1 MKLIRK
7 IIVLMALLRGS
18 AVLGQSLEEISIN
31 EVFDNEPLDK
41 VFKTL
46 RKEYRI
52 KMAYD
57 DELIKGIYITDRL
70 EDLSVDQTLQRI
82 LDATPLNHL
91 LINNKV
97 IIVPQVES
105 AETDVQPRRYD
116 FNLSGVIR
124 DESTGETL
132 PNAIIRVMGTKKGAV
147 SNMDGFFTI
156 LGVPYD
162 TSTISIDYLGY
173 VTKTIKLTPDL
184 DLNNLSFGLQN
195 DVRMLEDVTITDHYN
210 QTLEVTEKVSKVSFN
225 PKSVTSLPSLGELDL
240 FKTMQ
245 LMPGISGENESSANL
260 IIRGSLPSQ
269 NLVLLDGF
277 TVYHLDHFFGLFSAL
292 NPDVVKDVQIYK
304 GGFESKYGGRVAGV
318 VDITGKSGNTKKHT
332 FNLGANL
339 ISVRGT
345 LEMPIGEK
353 FNMLI
358 SLRRAFTDVV
368 QSGLYNK
375 LFNIVRR
382 NDEQITRPVDDP
394 RFDEI
399 EPDFFFTDFNSK
411 FSFRPSEKDIL
422 ALSIYAGTDN
432 LSINNLT
439 QIEDAQTSASFQ
451 ETLNEVTEWG
461 NTGFSMKWGRQW
473 NERHFSNLRL
483 SVASFFKDYN
493 FNYDYRFER
502 PDSIA
507 RFDAAFRQDNEIF
520 DTNLAFD
527 NEIIVNDI
535 LNIDLG
541 LSFVGH
547 GISYKTFVQDS
558 LVTEDNDEG
567 NISSLY
573 GTAKFKFT
581 PRFSGSIGM
590 RINHHEINQRSYNE
604 PRLSLNYKLT
614 DNINLKGAIGKYH
627 QFVNQIVYDDPYQ
640 GNQNF
645 WVFSNDNGLS
655 IVEAD
660 DLIAGATFRFG
671 DLLFDIE
678 AYHKNMEGLVELNLI
693 PFFISDELDDLGFL
707 VDGEGRMRGVDMLLQ
722 KETGKYK
729 GWISYS
735 LSQSEQ
741 SFPEV
746 DGGRFYPSLQDRR
759 HEVKFVNMLQLG
771 NWHLS
776 SSWIYGSG
784 RPFAEFDVE
793 YVTDDQGLVRDF
805 AVTKTNRNTLRLPDY
820 HRLDLSVAYD
830 FRARVYKGQ
839 VGLSIFNAYGR
850 KNIKTRKVNIA
861 DLQAVLG
868 TPDQPELT
876 YRDLVLVDFTPSVF
890 VNFTF

>member
-82 LDATPLNHL
+82 LGATPLNHL

-132 PNAIIRVMGTKKGAV
+132 PNAIIRVLGTKKGAV

-173 VTKTIKLTPDL
+173 VTKMIKLTPGL
-184 DLNNLSFGLQN
+184 DLTNLSFGLQN

-422 ALSIYAGTDN
+422 ALSIYAGT
-432 LSINNLT
+432 S
-439 QIEDAQTSASFQ
+439 
-451 ETLNEVTEWG
+451 
-461 NTGFSMKWGRQW
+461 
-473 NERHFSNLRL
+473 
-483 SVASFFKDYN
+483 
-493 FNYDYRFER
+493 
-502 PDSIA
+502 
-507 RFDAAFRQDNEIF
+507 
-520 DTNLAFD
+520 
-527 NEIIVNDI
+527 
-535 LNIDLG
+535 
-541 LSFVGH
+541 
-547 GISYKTFVQDS
+547 
-558 LVTEDNDEG
+558 
-567 NISSLY
+567 
-573 GTAKFKFT
+573 
-581 PRFSGSIGM
+581 
-590 RINHHEINQRSYNE
+590 
-604 PRLSLNYKLT
+604 
-614 DNINLKGAIGKYH
+614 
-627 QFVNQIVYDDPYQ
+627 
-640 GNQNF
+640 
-645 WVFSNDNGLS
+645 
-655 IVEAD
+655 
-660 DLIAGATFRFG
+660 
-671 DLLFDIE
+671 
-678 AYHKNMEGLVELNLI
+678 
-693 PFFISDELDDLGFL
+693 
-707 VDGEGRMRGVDMLLQ
+707 
-722 KETGKYK
+722 
-729 GWISYS
+729 
-735 LSQSEQ
+735 
-741 SFPEV
+741 
-746 DGGRFYPSLQDRR
+746 
-759 HEVKFVNMLQLG
+759 
-771 NWHLS
+771 
-776 SSWIYGSG
+776 
-784 RPFAEFDVE
+784 
-793 YVTDDQGLVRDF
+793 
-805 AVTKTNRNTLRLPDY
+805 TLR
-820 HRLDLSVAYD
+820 
-830 FRARVYKGQ
+830 
-839 VGLSIFNAYGR
+839 
-850 KNIKTRKVNIA
+850 
-861 DLQAVLG
+861 
-868 TPDQPELT
+868 
-876 YRDLVLVDFTPSVF
+876 
-890 VNFTF
+890 